1 MEQLTVKP
9 ITADDIEQLRKI
21 HEKHYSQE
29 FDFPDFTT
37 GFYGAFVITNGKGEI
52 VTGGGVKPIAE
63 TILVT
68 NKDFGIKE
76 RNEALLNVLNVS
88 EFLCRKFGHEQLHVF
103 IQNEKYRN
111 LLMKRVGFKPTKGQ
125 ALVLNF

>member
-1 MEQLTVKP
+1 MIVRP

-29 FDFPDFTT
+29 FDFPDFST
-37 GFYGAFVITNGKGEI
+37 GFYGAFVITNRAGQI
-52 VTGGGVKPIAE
+52 VTGGGVRPIAE

-68 NKDFGIKE
+68 DKDFSIKE

-88 EFLCRKFGHEQLHVF
+88 QFLCQKMGHPELHVF
-103 IQNEKYRN
+103 IQN
-111 LLMKRVGFKPTKGQ
+111 
-125 ALVLNF
+125 